1 MVIKVHL
8 NQSQGYCETH
18 RLDSLSHWVFL
29 VQRLLFI
36 SIIKLVCFCY
46 RQIEGKV
53 VEISQLQEIFSEKVL
68 HQVRKPFETLMSL
81 DS

>member
-1 MVIKVHL
+1 MKVHL

-18 RLDSLSHWVFL
+18 RLDSLNYWVFL

-36 SIIKLVCFCY
+36 SVIKFVCFCY

-68 HQVRKPFETLMSL
+68 HQVRKPFKTLMSL

>member
-1 MVIKVHL
+1 MKVHL
-8 NQSQGYCETH
+8 NQSQGQGYCETQ
-18 RLDSLSHWVFL
+18 RLDSLNHWVFL
-29 VQRLLFI
+29 VQCLLFI
-36 SIIKLVCFCY
+36 SIIKFVCFCY

>member
-1 MVIKVHL
+1 MKLTDLIL
-8 NQSQGYCETH
+8 SAIGY
-18 RLDSLSHWVFL
+18 SLYNV
-29 VQRLLFI
+29 LFI